1 MYNSAMSPILKLDKD
16 DEQKELDFELE
27 YQLSLTPEQRFE
39 MMFKRSEEIARTL
52 LENGYR
58 KPVEIIKRKQG

>member
-1 MYNSAMSPILKLDKD
+1 MSPILKLDKD
-16 DEQKELDFELE
+16 DEKKELDFELE

-39 MMFKRSEEIARTL
+39 MMFKRSEEIARSL
-52 LENGYR
+52 LEYGYR